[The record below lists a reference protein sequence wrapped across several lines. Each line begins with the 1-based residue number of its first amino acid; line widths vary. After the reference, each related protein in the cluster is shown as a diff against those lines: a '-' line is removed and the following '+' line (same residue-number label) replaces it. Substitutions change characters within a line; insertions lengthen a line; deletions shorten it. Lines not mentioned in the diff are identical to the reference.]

1 MSVLEIA
8 ANKKAFHNYE
18 LLERLEAG
26 LVLTGAEIKAVRKRT
41 VSLPGSFARLVS
53 ATDSREPEVV
63 VVNLH
68 IGVSDDPT
76 RTRKLLLNRV
86 EINRLIG
93 KVQQQ
98 GLTLVPVRLYLK
110 RGLAKLEIAL
120 AKGRKQHDKRERL
133 KRKHRQRAL
142 EREMNS

>member
-1 MSVLEIA
+1 MGVLEIA

-18 LLERLEAG
+18 FLDRYEAG
-26 LVLTGAEIKAVRKRT
+26 LVLSGEEIKAVRARK
-41 VSLPGSFARLVS
+41 VSLPGSFARLVYGVES
-53 ATDSREPEVV
+53 HDPEIVV
-63 VVNLH
+63 LNLH
-68 IGVSDDPT
+68 IGAGADPT
-76 RTRKLLLNRV
+76 RTRKLLLKRE

-93 KVQQQ
+93 KVQEQ

-120 AKGRKQHDKRERL
+120 ARGRKLHDKRERL
-133 KRKHRQRAL
+133 KRKHRQRDL